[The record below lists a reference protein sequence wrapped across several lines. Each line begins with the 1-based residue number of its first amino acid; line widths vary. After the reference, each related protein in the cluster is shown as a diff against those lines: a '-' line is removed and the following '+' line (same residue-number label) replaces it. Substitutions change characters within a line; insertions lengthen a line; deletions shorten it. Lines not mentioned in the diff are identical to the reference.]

1 MPNHVVARYIDGRM
15 VKGTSLDVAQDR
27 PKFHVREDDG
37 TMTQVLL
44 TELKALFFVKSLDGN
59 SEHVEG
65 QEIDAVDPRLRGS
78 RVLEVTFQDGE
89 KIVGLCTRYPPKGAS
104 FFLVPVDS
112 DSNNLRILVNSAA
125 LQGMALVEET
135 ND

>member
-1 MPNHVVARYIDGRM
+1 MPNNVVARYIDGRM
-15 VKGTSLDVAQDR
+15 VKGSSLDVAQDR

-44 TELKALFFVKSLDGN
+44 SELKALFFVKSLDGN

-78 RVLEVTFQDGE
+78 RVLEVTFHDGE
-89 KIVGLCTRYPPKGAS
+89 KIVGLCTRYPPKGPS

-125 LQGMALVEET
+125 LQDMALVEET
-135 ND
+135 NE